1 VTGFEIEV
9 LEVEASPTKERP
21 MLSFT
26 PRRHDPA
33 RGGQAVTVPF
43 AAIVLAMLP
52 AVLDQTILATAL
64 PTIARDLG
72 RLTDVSWVVAAYVVA
87 AAAATPLWGKLG
99 DRLGRK
105 RLLELSLAT
114 FLLAS
119 ALCGLAQSLTMLVAS
134 RAGQGVAAGG
144 LMSLAIAAVGDLVE
158 PRERG
163 RYQGYVMSAF
173 AVATIAGPLAG
184 GLLVDHASWRW
195 VFYVNLPVGLAALV
209 ALRLR
214 LPAPATERP
223 AHPLDLAG
231 AALLAGAT
239 TALLLAC
246 VWGGERYAWD
256 SATILALFGAFAVL
270 SALLVVRVR
279 RAADPIVP
287 LDLLRTRTVAV
298 AGTAMFLA
306 TGTLFAVNVFVPAFL
321 QVTTGASPT
330 VAGLLLV
337 PMMLGTTLSTNL
349 AGRAIAKTGRL
360 KRYPIAGLSLMT
372 AALVLLAIVSQS
384 PSRVT
389 TGIGLALFG
398 LGFGMV
404 GQVLTVAVQNTVDR
418 RTLGVAMSTTTFLR
432 GLGGA
437 IGAAALGAIFAA
449 RIDGGAGLPDAVQT
463 VFLVAA
469 PLAAIALLVALA
481 LPEAT
486 TDR

>member
-1 VTGFEIEV
+1 
-9 LEVEASPTKERP
+9 
-21 MLSFT
+21 
-26 PRRHDPA
+26 
-33 RGGQAVTVPF
+33 
-43 AAIVLAMLP
+43 
-52 AVLDQTILATAL
+52 
-64 PTIARDLG
+64 
-72 RLTDVSWVVAAYVVA
+72 
-87 AAAATPLWGKLG
+87 
-99 DRLGRK
+99 
-105 RLLELSLAT
+105 
-114 FLLAS
+114 
-119 ALCGLAQSLTMLVAS
+119 
-134 RAGQGVAAGG
+134 
-144 LMSLAIAAVGDLVE
+144 
-158 PRERG
+158 
-163 RYQGYVMSAF
+163 
-173 AVATIAGPLAG
+173 
-184 GLLVDHASWRW
+184 
-195 VFYVNLPVGLAALV
+195 VNLPVGLAALV
-209 ALRLR
+209 DLRLR
-214 LPAPATERP
+214 QPAPATVRP
-223 AHPLDLAG
+223 ARPLDLAG
-231 AALLAGAT
+231 AALLAGET
-239 TALLLAC
+239 SALLLAC